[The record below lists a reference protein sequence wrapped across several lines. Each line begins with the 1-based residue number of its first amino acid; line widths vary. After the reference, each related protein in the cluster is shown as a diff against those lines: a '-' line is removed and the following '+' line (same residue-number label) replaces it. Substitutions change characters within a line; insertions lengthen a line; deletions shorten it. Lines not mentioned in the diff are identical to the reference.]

1 MVYMRFVVT
10 LVSGENVTSLL
21 RNLMELLS
29 EQDYSFFVLTLSSM
43 FAAWIDQATLKV
55 VQITEV

>member
-55 VQITEV
+55 VQITKV